1 MKKYEVPSGGTK
13 GKNPDWEI
21 TSGPNKGKTVD
32 AMYTTDNLTQK
43 EIDGLNKFYE
53 KNMTKGA
60 GKDNIQDHL
69 IKADIVAVD
78 FRVLKP
84 ENQKLFVDYIKTL
97 SKAEQSK
104 ILIMR

>member
-43 EIDGLNKFYE
+43 EID
-53 KNMTKGA
+53 
-60 GKDNIQDHL
+60 
-69 IKADIVAVD
+69 
-78 FRVLKP
+78 
-84 ENQKLFVDYIKTL
+84 
-97 SKAEQSK
+97 
-104 ILIMR
+104 